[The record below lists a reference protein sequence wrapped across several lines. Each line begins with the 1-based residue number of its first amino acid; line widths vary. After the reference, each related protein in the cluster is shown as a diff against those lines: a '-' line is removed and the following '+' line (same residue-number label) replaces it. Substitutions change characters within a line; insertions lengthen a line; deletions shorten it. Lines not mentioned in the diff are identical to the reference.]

1 MKKIFLFAVF
11 ALLLAPGVVLASDAL
26 GTGLL
31 TQSAG
36 KLGLEENLESST
48 GNVIKGV
55 LVVTGTMF
63 LILTV
68 AAGIMWML
76 AAGNDERIGKAKKI
90 IIGSAIGLFIS
101 LFAYTITSFVASR
114 ISGAGGGDGD
124 RTRMCTEACVV
135 GAASCSVKSGESCA
149 TAGAQ
154 CCSSWLGGTVQ
165 K

>member
-1 MKKIFLFAVF
+1 MKKIFLLLAF
-11 ALLLAPGVVLASDAL
+11 ALIIAPGAVMAADAL

-31 TQSAG
+31 VKSAG
-36 KLGLEENLESST
+36 KLGLQSNLESSA
-48 GNVIKGV
+48 GSVIKGV

-76 AAGNDERIGKAKKI
+76 AAGNDERITKARKI

-114 ISGAGGGDGD
+114 L
-124 RTRMCTEACVV
+124 
-135 GAASCSVKSGESCA
+135 GAAGEEGGNQSCS
-149 TAGAQ
+149 AQ
-154 CCSSWLGGTVQ
+154 GGICSSAECTGSVYAISASGCGSGQVCC
-165 K
+165 KDK